1 VELKKQAYDLADQ
14 QYAQEGLAAAREKMR
29 TDQQAQA
36 IRSQQQFNQL
46 VESGATAAEKRASAE
61 KKLSQL
67 IEKNRQ
73 DAKDGVAT
81 LWTEKDIAAAR
92 AGIEKQFKDPKRRKA
107 KAIQR
112 PPGTKP
118 RKRRRP
124 NFSPFRPSLKRSSS
138 IPA

>member
-81 LWTEKDIAAAR
+81 LWTEKTLPRPAPGLKSSLR
-92 AGIEKQFKDPKRRKA
+92 TSKRRKA

-112 PPGTKP
+112 PPGTRP

-124 NFSPFRPSLKRSSS
+124 NSSPFRPSLKRSSS

>member
-1 VELKKQAYDLADQ
+1 MELKKQAYDLADQ
-14 QYAQEGLAAAREKMR
+14 EYARKGAGSRAGKMR

-92 AGIEKQFKDPKRRKA
+92 AGIEKQFKDVKTPKGKSYSTPAGDKA
-107 KAIQR
+107 EEKA
-112 PPGTKP
+112 
-118 RKRRRP
+118 RP
-124 NFSPFRPSLKRSSS
+124 NSSPFRPSLKRSSS
-138 IPA
+138 TPA